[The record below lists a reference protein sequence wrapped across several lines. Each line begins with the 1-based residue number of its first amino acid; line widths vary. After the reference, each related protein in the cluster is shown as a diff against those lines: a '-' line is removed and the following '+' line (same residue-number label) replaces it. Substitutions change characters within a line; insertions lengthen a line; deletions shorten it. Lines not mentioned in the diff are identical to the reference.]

1 MASRS
6 TGLRRASAV
15 SIGLAAA
22 GVTGVALVTLAVA
35 NPVRQ
40 AAGSSSGGTV
50 STPTPAAS
58 SSSAHSETNEESG
71 SESGETTQVAPT
83 QQPVVQAAP
92 TKAATHAT
100 HAVTSGS

>member
-6 TGLRRASAV
+6 TGLWRASAV

-40 AAGSSSGGTV
+40 AAGSSSGGTI
-50 STPTPAAS
+50 SNPTPAAS
-58 SSSAHSETNEESG
+58 SSSAHSESSEESG
-71 SESGETTQVAPT
+71 SESREGTHGAPT
-83 QQPVVQAAP
+83 QQTVVQAAP
-92 TKAATHAT
+92 PKAAT